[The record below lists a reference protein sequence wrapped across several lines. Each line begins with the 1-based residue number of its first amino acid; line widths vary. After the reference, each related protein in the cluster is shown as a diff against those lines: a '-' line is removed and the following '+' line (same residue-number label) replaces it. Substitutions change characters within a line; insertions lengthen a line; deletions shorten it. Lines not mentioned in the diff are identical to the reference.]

1 MIRCDKLCLAF
12 GADVIFD
19 DACFTVRDAEKVG
32 IVGVNGAGKTTL
44 FKVLLGIT
52 EPDSGTV
59 SCGRARIGYLPQEI
73 TIPEDCGTVWDYIY
87 DGRPIRA
94 LNAEYEDICEKL
106 ASDPPDTDKL
116 LKRMGQVQEEL
127 DRLDCYNAEDALLDL
142 IVSSGL
148 PEDWLDK
155 DPHELSGGQRSRI
168 AFLRLLFSDADILLL
183 DEPTNHLDKDT
194 RAFVTDYLRHC
205 HGSVLVISHDA
216 DFLNEIADGILFL
229 DKTTHRIVRYEGNYS
244 EFKKKYA
251 RDRLLR
257 SLRIEQQEREIKQ
270 LAEFVAK
277 ARAAS
282 RTNHNLKRMGQDRE
296 KKLERKLGELEARDK
311 TYKRVKMQFTP
322 RRQSPAVPIEV
333 SDLSFA
339 YPGGEKLYSGLSF
352 SISGGERFLVV
363 GENGAG
369 KSTLLKLLTGRL
381 APDSGSITVSR
392 YAETA
397 YYAQELE
404 LVDVSVDV
412 LENVRTA
419 DYTDLALRNVLGNFL
434 FPGDSVFKKASVLSP
449 GEKARVALC
458 KVLLSKANLLL
469 LDEPTNH
476 LDPDTQAVIGDNI
489 NDYTGTVIV
498 VSHSPAF
505 VERIGITRMLVLPE
519 GKIMDYSRELLEY
532 YYILSDEF
540 LM

>member
-1 MIRCDKLCLAF
+1 MTNAIEIR
-12 GADVIFD
+12 
-19 DACFTVRDAEKVG
+19 
-32 IVGVNGAGKTTL
+32 
-44 FKVLLGIT
+44 
-52 EPDSGTV
+52 
-59 SCGRARIGYLPQEI
+59 
-73 TIPEDCGTVWDYIY
+73 
-87 DGRPIRA
+87 
-94 LNAEYEDICEKL
+94 
-106 ASDPPDTDKL
+106 
-116 LKRMGQVQEEL
+116 
-127 DRLDCYNAEDALLDL
+127 
-142 IVSSGL
+142 GL
-148 PEDWLDK
+148 
-155 DPHELSGGQRSRI
+155 
-168 AFLRLLFSDADILLL
+168 
-183 DEPTNHLDKDT
+183 
-194 RAFVTDYLRHC
+194 V
-205 HGSVLVISHDA
+205 
-216 DFLNEIADGILFL
+216 
-229 DKTTHRIVRYEGNYS
+229 
-244 EFKKKYA
+244 
-251 RDRLLR
+251 
-257 SLRIEQQEREIKQ
+257 
-270 LAEFVAK
+270 
-277 ARAAS
+277 
-282 RTNHNLKRMGQDRE
+282 
-296 KKLERKLGELEARDK
+296 K
-311 TYKRVKMQFTP
+311 TYPGFRLG
-322 RRQSPAVPIEV
+322 PI
-333 SDLSFA
+333 DLTL
-339 YPGGEKLYSGLSF
+339 PGGCILGL
-352 SISGGERFLVV
+352 I

-404 LVDVSVDV
+404 LVDVSADV